1 MPESLEEKELL
12 SAIGALETRRGV
24 LGDAVVDTSIAALRQ
39 KLQQLQAERGKHTA
53 SRQRKQATVLFA
65 DVSGFTSICSGNDAE
80 TVTDAINSLWEALDS
95 IIISRGGTVDKHIG
109 DCVMAVWGTRG
120 VREDDAVRAVD
131 AALAMQE
138 TAPAIS
144 GGSGGLIPP
153 FRIRIG
159 IHTGPVF
166 LSDVGTT
173 GEYTAMGDTVNMAS
187 RLQNLAPLGGVRI
200 TRETWKHVKNR
211 FLFSPMEAV
220 KVKGIDREVT
230 TCLVEARKPG
240 GCLGLD
246 TSVLGVQTGMAG
258 RREELETLLNHFR
271 AVSRSGGYRM
281 DTIIGEAGIGKSR
294 LLHEFRTRVET
305 EPGRVV
311 FFNARCTPGM
321 EDTPCGVFRDILRI
335 SAGVLEND
343 SSRAA
348 MEKLLGFMGG
358 YVPREEA
365 ARACF
370 YAGFNTSPAGFAH
383 TDRDAIPG
391 REALAGFFRAV
402 AERETVLLYLEDLH
416 WADSV
421 SLDLVG
427 EIASSKG
434 KGSLFALCLARPPLL
449 LSRPNWGK
457 GVPGTTLRL
466 SPLSPSELEGLVR
479 SILRGVG
486 SLPDSLVGMI
496 VDNSDGNPFY
506 AEELLKMLAEEG
518 VIDLQKGVVNTGS
531 PALRGVPTTLAGV
544 LQARLDSLSEDERRV
559 LQAASVVGRVFWDLT
574 VGEICGTGAGEAIT
588 GFLSRAEHR
597 ELIRRL
603 ERSAFAGSGEYLFK
617 HAILRDVTYETVLLR
632 VRKKY
637 HRLAAR
643 WLMEN
648 AGDRTV
654 EFQGAIAVHFEL
666 GEDWPEAVKWLSEAG
681 DSAVVTS
688 GYTQAV
694 SLYTRALSVP
704 GEFLGNSRRARLL
717 LKRGAALEKLSRYPE
732 AMDDLEQVLELAD
745 EQGDPGLS
753 AEALSTMAWIATVT
767 GHRDSARE
775 YAFRARDFA
784 EESGEMDLLARVT
797 MRMADYEEDQTY
809 GKVLS
814 YFSRALD
821 IYTSTG
827 NENGAATAL
836 LNMGNVALAFRLPR
850 EAGGFYR
857 RSMEKYEALGSRWG
871 IANCLGNLGCVA
883 SALGDT
889 GEAVENYG
897 KSMEM
902 SLSIGDRE
910 GVAICSLN
918 LGDACLEQGSPEKA
932 LLHHGLAVR
941 TADSAGIR
949 PLLLAAL
956 RGRAQAHLMLG
967 DRARAAVILRSIT
980 NDPAMAPGEGERIEG
995 LLQGLDT
1002 LPEPTAIDEIVK
1014 REAEE

>member
-1 MPESLEEKELL
+1 MPETPEEKELL
-12 SAIGALETRRGV
+12 SAIGALETRRGM

-39 KLQQLQAERGKHTA
+39 KLQQLQAERGKA
-53 SRQRKQATVLFA
+53 GSSRQRKQATVLFA

-80 TVTDAINSLWEALDS
+80 TVTEAINTLWEALDS
-95 IIISRGGTVDKHIG
+95 IIMSRGGTVDKHIG

-120 VREDDAVRAVD
+120 VREDDPVRAVD

-138 TAPAIS
+138 TAPLIS
-144 GGSGGLIPP
+144 GGSRGLIPP

-187 RLQNLAPLGGVRI
+187 RLQNLAPLGGVLI
-200 TRETWKHVKNR
+200 TRETWKHVKDR

-220 KVKGIDREVT
+220 KVKGIDREVA
-230 TCLVEARKPG
+230 TCLVEGRKPG
-240 GCLGLD
+240 SPLGLD
-246 TSVLGVQTGMAG
+246 TSVLGVQTEMAG
-258 RREELETLLNHFR
+258 RQEELETLLGDFR
-271 AVSRSGGYRM
+271 EVSSDGVSKM
-281 DTIIGEAGIGKSR
+281 ATVIGEAGIGKSR
-294 LLHEFRTRVET
+294 LLHEFRKRVET

-321 EDTPCGVFRDILRI
+321 EDTPCGVFRDVLRI

-343 SSRAA
+343 TSRTA
-348 MEKLLGFMGG
+348 MEKLLGFMGS
-358 YVPREEA
+358 YIPMEEA

-370 YAGFNTSPAGFAH
+370 YAGFNTSPGGFSH
-383 TDRDAIPG
+383 TDRDAVPG
-391 REALAGFFRAV
+391 REALAGFFRTV
-402 AERETVLLYLEDLH
+402 SLRETVLLYLEDLH

-427 EIASSKG
+427 EIVSSEG

-449 LSRPNWGK
+449 LSRPDWGK
-457 GVPGTTLRL
+457 GIPGRTVRL
-466 SPLSPSELEGLVR
+466 APLSPSELDLLVR
-479 SILRGVG
+479 NILRGVE
-486 SLPDSLVGMI
+486 SLPEPLVEMI
-496 VDNSDGNPFY
+496 VENSDGNPFY

-518 VIDLQKGVVNTGS
+518 VIDLQGGVVNTDS

-544 LQARLDSLSEDERRV
+544 LQARLDSLSQEERRV

-574 VGEICGTGAGEAIT
+574 VGEICGTAGGEAIT

-597 ELIRRL
+597 ELIRKL
-603 ERSAFAGSGEYLFK
+603 DSSAFAGSGEYLFK

-643 WLMEN
+643 WLLEN
-648 AGDRTV
+648 AGDRTG

-666 GEDWPEAVKWLSEAG
+666 GEDWPEALKWLSEAG

-688 GYTQAV
+688 GYQQAV
-694 SLYTRALSVP
+694 SLYTRALAVP
-704 GEFLGNSRRARLL
+704 GEYLGNSRRARLL
-717 LKRGAALEKLSRYPE
+717 LKRGAALEKLSLYPR
-732 AMDDLEQVLELAD
+732 AMEDLEEVLELAG
-745 EQGDPGLS
+745 EQADAGLS

-767 GHRDSARE
+767 GERDRARE

-784 EESGEMDLLARVT
+784 EESGERDLLARVT
-797 MRMADYEEDQTY
+797 MRMADHEEEQTY

-821 IYTSTG
+821 IYTETG

-883 SALGDT
+883 SALGEQ
-889 GEAVENYG
+889 GEAVEMYR
-897 KSMEM
+897 KSMEL
-902 SLSIGDRE
+902 SGSIGDRE

-918 LGDACLEQGSPEKA
+918 LGDACLELGAPEKA
-932 LLHHGLAVR
+932 LLHHGHAVR
-941 TADSAGIR
+941 TADCAGIR

-967 DRARAAVILRSIT
+967 DPRRAAVILGSIAG
-980 NDPAMAPGEGERIEG
+980 DPAMTPGEGERIAG
-995 LLQGLDT
+995 LLQGLDIPSET
-1002 LPEPTAIDEIVK
+1002 VLLEATVR